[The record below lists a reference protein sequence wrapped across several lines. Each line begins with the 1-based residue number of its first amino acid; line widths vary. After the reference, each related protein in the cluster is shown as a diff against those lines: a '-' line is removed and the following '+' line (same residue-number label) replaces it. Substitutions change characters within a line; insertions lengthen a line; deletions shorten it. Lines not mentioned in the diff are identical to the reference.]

1 MAFVVD
7 ASVTMAWFFKDERRD
22 DTDALFHRAIYESV
36 YAPVGWPAEVV
47 NAIVMGERRKRCTQS
62 EGSEFLARLGQI
74 SIFVDNS
81 VNAFEVLPDFSR
93 RFSLTAYDAAY
104 LALAV
109 QLAIPLATR
118 DKALCAA
125 ALAADVEVF

>member
-1 MAFVVD
+1 MAFVLD

-22 DTDALFHRAIYESV
+22 DTDALLHQAIYESV
-36 YAPVGWPAEVV
+36 YAPVGWPAEIV
-47 NAIVMGERRKRCTQS
+47 NTIMMGERRKRCTQS

-125 ALAADVEVF
+125 ALAADVEVL